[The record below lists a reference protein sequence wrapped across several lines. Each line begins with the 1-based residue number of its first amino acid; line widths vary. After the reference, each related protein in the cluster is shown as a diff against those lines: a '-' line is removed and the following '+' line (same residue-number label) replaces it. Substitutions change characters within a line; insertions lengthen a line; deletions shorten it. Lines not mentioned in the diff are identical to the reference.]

1 MIREQSEIPP
11 TQSDWRLLLRAFL
24 VWLLIIAVETV
35 HGILRA
41 VLLLPLVGDFP
52 ARQIGVVTGSLLILW
67 VAWLSILWLA
77 ARTRRE
83 LLGVGLLWV
92 ALTILFEIT
101 LGRLILDLPW
111 RRLFED
117 YDLTQGGLL
126 GFGML
131 FLFLSPLLAARL
143 RNLGHEE

>member
-1 MIREQSEIPP
+1 
-11 TQSDWRLLLRAFL
+11 L
-24 VWLLIIAVETV
+24 
-35 HGILRA
+35 
-41 VLLLPLVGDFP
+41 
-52 ARQIGVVTGSLLILW
+52 

-92 ALTILFEIT
+92 VLTILFEIT

-111 RRLFED
+111 QRLFED